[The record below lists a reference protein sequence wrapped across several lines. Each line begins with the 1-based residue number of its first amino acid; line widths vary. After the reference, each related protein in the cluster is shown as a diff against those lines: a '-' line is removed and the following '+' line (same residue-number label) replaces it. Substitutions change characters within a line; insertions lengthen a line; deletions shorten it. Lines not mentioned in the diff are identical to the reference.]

1 MPLLTYE
8 PFRNLA
14 RLQGDVARMMH
25 DALQGGERET
35 AYDGSFA
42 PPVDIVE
49 LDDSLLLLADIPGI
63 ERNSIDV
70 SVENRMLRLSGERR
84 RNDGSEGGR
93 MFRAEREHG
102 RFARVFALPAT
113 VDPERITA
121 EYQDGVLRVVLPKAV
136 EARSRRI
143 EVQVG

>member
-14 RLQGDVARMMH
+14 RLQEDVARMMN

-35 AYDGSFA
+35 AYDGAFA

-49 LDDSLLLLADIPGI
+49 LDDSLLLLADVPGAD
-63 ERNSIDV
+63 RNSIDV

-84 RNDGSEGGR
+84 RTDTAQAGR

-121 EYQDGVLRVVLPKAV
+121 EYQDGVLRVALPKAV